1 MQTTLAAPAE
11 PTTPVPAGRWITH
24 WHPEDEG
31 FWAGGGRR
39 IARRNLIYSIFV
51 EHLGFSIWLLW
62 SAVAVSLP
70 AAGFAFS
77 VDQLFWLVALPNL
90 IGAVMRIPYT
100 AAVAR
105 FGGRNWTT
113 VSAALLLIPI
123 VLMTVAV
130 TDPGTPYRFFLLA
143 AATAGFGG
151 GNFASSMANISY
163 FYPEKHKGFALG
175 INAAGGNLGVAVV
188 QFAVPLVIAVG
199 VAGAA
204 QAPGLHLQNAPL
216 LWLLPVI
223 VATVCAWLYM
233 DNLTVAR
240 ASLKE
245 QARVLR
251 NKHTW
256 IMSGLYIGTFGSFIG
271 YSAALPLLIKSQFPD
286 TKGLLYA
293 ALGPLVGSVSRP
305 IGGWLS
311 DRLGGARVTA
321 VTFIVMAFGVGGVL
335 AGLAA
340 REFAPFLAAFL
351 VLFVASGVGN
361 GSTYR
366 MIPAIFRAAA
376 AGTGDTDGRT
386 AAAAVIGLASAIGA
400 LGGFLIPRGFGIS
413 IAQTG
418 SINTALLV
426 FLGGYAICVAV
437 TWWCY
442 LRRVFVRVSPSLAG
456 TTI

>member
-1 MQTTLAAPAE
+1 
-11 PTTPVPAGRWITH
+11 
-24 WHPEDEG
+24 
-31 FWAGGGRR
+31 
-39 IARRNLIYSIFV
+39 
-51 EHLGFSIWLLW
+51 
-62 SAVAVSLP
+62 
-70 AAGFAFS
+70 
-77 VDQLFWLVALPNL
+77 
-90 IGAVMRIPYT
+90 
-100 AAVAR
+100 
-105 FGGRNWTT
+105 
-113 VSAALLLIPI
+113 
-123 VLMTVAV
+123 
-130 TDPGTPYRFFLLA
+130 
-143 AATAGFGG
+143 
-151 GNFASSMANISY
+151 
-163 FYPEKHKGFALG
+163 
-175 INAAGGNLGVAVV
+175 VAVV
-188 QFAVPLVIAVG
+188 QFAVPLVIVAG
-199 VAGAA
+199 VVGAA

-216 LWLLPVI
+216 LWLVPVL
-223 VATVCAWLYM
+223 VATVCAWLFM

-251 NKHTW
+251 TKHTW

-271 YSAALPLLIKSQFPD
+271 YSAALPLLIRSQFPD

-321 VTFIVMAFGVGGVL
+321 VTFVVMALGVVGVL

-340 REFAPFLAAFL
+340 GEFAPFLGAFL

-366 MIPAIFRAAA
+366 MIPAIFHAAEGA
-376 AGTGDTDGRT
+376 EGRT

-426 FLGGYAICVAV
+426 FLAVYALCVAV
-437 TWWCY
+437 TWWFY
-442 LRRVFVRVSPSLAG
+442 LRRVFTRFSPSLAG
-456 TTI
+456 TTV